1 MALNFSSIEAFIAE
15 NQGRMK
21 DKSLLRHERFQ
32 LLQGL
37 RDKLHRSLND
47 YLHFES
53 ELSSLVVERI
63 ETARTYEELLKCHKR
78 AVAGIERFFVEEDTV
93 VDVHDLFR
101 IVRDCITV
109 QVLKLVEE
117 EMVAEG
123 YGHPPTNYVWVGL
136 GSEGRDEQT
145 LMTDQDNMIAYSD
158 AGEEGD
164 RYFATFAKKAVDG
177 LYEAGFER
185 CKGGVMA
192 STEKWRGSL
201 TDWKKRIEQ
210 RIVYEEGIFESLDV
224 IILTDARTVAGDKSL
239 LVQLLHWFFG
249 FLTKNKMV
257 MKDFYT
263 SAVLMPTALSF
274 FGKFKTEKSGEFT
287 DMLNIKLLGWA
298 PLILAVRMV
307 AITNGIF
314 ETNTLGR
321 IRRLGRKNVIKK
333 DMEEDLLT
341 AYLTF
346 VRFRIMNQ
354 IANRD
359 GNLAAMNHLRPDMLG
374 TDEQAK
380 LRKAMRT
387 VETFQKYIKDTL
399 LFGQS
404 LV

>member
-1 MALNFSSIEAFIAE
+1 MALNFSSIETFIAE
-15 NQGRMK
+15 NQERMK
-21 DKSLLRHERFQ
+21 DRSLLRHERFR

-37 RDKLHRSLND
+37 RDKLHRSLDD
-47 YLHFES
+47 YIHFES
-53 ELSSLVVERI
+53 ELSSLVVEKI

-78 AVAGIERFFVEEDTV
+78 AVGGIERFFVEEDTV

-101 IVRDCITV
+101 IVRDGITI
-109 QVLKLVEE
+109 QVLKLVED
-117 EMVAEG
+117 EMVGEG
-123 YGHPPTNYVWVGL
+123 YGHPPTNYVWAGL

-158 AGEEGD
+158 AGEAVD
-164 RYFATFAKKAVDG
+164 RYFETFATKAVDR
-177 LYEAGFER
+177 LYEVGFER

-201 TDWKKRIEQ
+201 TDWKKRLEQ

-224 IILTDARTVAGDKSL
+224 IILTDARTVAGDKNL
-239 LVQLLHWFFG
+239 LARLLKWFFD
-249 FLTKNKMV
+249 FLTENKMV

-274 FGKFKTEKSGEFT
+274 FGNFKTEKSGDFK

-307 AITNGIF
+307 SITNGIF
-314 ETNTLGR
+314 ETNTLSR
-321 IRRLGRKNVIKK
+321 IRRLREKNVIKK
-333 DMEEDLLT
+333 DMEEDIVA
-341 AYLTF
+341 AYLIF

-359 GNLAAMNHLRPDMLG
+359 GNLAQMNHLRPDMLG
-374 TDEQAK
+374 ADEQTK

-387 VETFQKYIKDTL
+387 VEAFQKYIKDTL

>member
-1 MALNFSSIEAFIAE
+1 MALNFYSIEAFIAE
-15 NQGRMK
+15 NKERMK
-21 DKSLLRHERFQ
+21 DKSLLRHERFR

-37 RDKLHRSLND
+37 RDKLHRSLDD
-47 YLHFES
+47 YLRFER
-53 ELSSLVVERI
+53 ELSSLVVEKI
-63 ETARTYEELLKCHKR
+63 QNARTYEDLLKCHKR
-78 AVAGIERFFVEEDTV
+78 AVGGIERFFVEEDTV

-101 IVRDCITV
+101 IVRDCITL

-117 EMVAEG
+117 EMVQQG
-123 YGHPPTNYVWVGL
+123 HGHPQTNYVWAGM

-145 LMTDQDNMIAYSD
+145 LMTDQDNMILYSD
-158 AGEEGD
+158 AGEEAD
-164 RYFATFAKKAVDG
+164 RYFEVFAAKAVDR
-177 LYEAGFER
+177 LYEVGFER

-192 STEKWRGSL
+192 SAEKWRGSL
-201 TDWKKRIEQ
+201 TDWKKRLEQ
-210 RIVYEEGIFESLDV
+210 RIIYEQGIFEPLDV
-224 IILTDARTVAGDKSL
+224 IILTDARTVAGDKHL
-239 LVQLLHWFFG
+239 LAQLLTWFFTL
-249 FLTKNKMV
+249 LTENKMV

-274 FGKFKTEKSGEFT
+274 FGNFKTEKSGEFK

-314 ETNTLGR
+314 ETNTLKR
-321 IRRLGRKNVIKK
+321 IRRLREANVIKK
-333 DMEEDLLT
+333 DMEEDLVA
-341 AYLTF
+341 AYLIF

-374 TDEQAK
+374 ADEQTK